1 MQRTWNC
8 IVITHRNIISS
19 SSTSSLAEERWK
31 ISKPDA
37 GGAGWVAQLP
47 LQIHHVHQLHSGLVD
62 GVVIVVGEEIG
73 DAVPA
78 DKAAL
83 LIKRHGQRTVA
94 GAHL

>member
-8 IVITHRNIISS
+8 IVITHRNRINS
-19 SSTSSLAEERWK
+19 SSTSSLTEKKWK
-31 ISKPDA
+31 ITKPDA

-47 LQIHHVHQLHSGLVD
+47 LQVHHVHQLHSGLVD

-73 DAVPA
+73 NAVPA

-83 LIKRHGQRTVA
+83 LIKRHGQRAVT